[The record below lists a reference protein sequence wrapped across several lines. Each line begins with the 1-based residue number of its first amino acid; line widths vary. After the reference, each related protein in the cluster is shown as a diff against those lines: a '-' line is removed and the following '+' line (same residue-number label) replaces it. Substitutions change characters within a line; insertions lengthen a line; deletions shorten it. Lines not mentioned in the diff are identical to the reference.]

1 SSDRPR
7 GGSARARAA
16 RASRITLP
24 APAPEPRRAPAP
36 APLAAGTQAGML
48 FKPRLAFALADRSRD
63 PRQRFCT
70 RAMPWWRPSVGVAQV
85 LDAAVDLGAQQITLV
100 ADEAAV
106 VAQAHLAAPARF
118 DCLLGIERRE
128 PGADVVGVSGRRG
141 WHRGGRLRALL
152 RPHRSLPARFLPWL
166 LGLLCLGSRT
176 NGFLR
181 LRGLLGSLLRLRLDC
196 GP

>member
-1 SSDRPR
+1 
-7 GGSARARAA
+7 G
-16 RASRITLP
+16 
-24 APAPEPRRAPAP
+24 
-36 APLAAGTQAGML
+36 
-48 FKPRLAFALADRSRD
+48 
-63 PRQRFCT
+63 
-70 RAMPWWRPSVGVAQV
+70 
-85 LDAAVDLGAQQITLV
+85 AVDPGAQQIPLV

-128 PGADVVGVSGRRG
+128 PDADVVGVFGRRG

-196 GP
+196 GPFLLDCGAFRAEPFGDDARAEAFSAVVGGSPLEPLREAL